1 MPRHGPSGHLM
12 ERIWHRSYPPG
23 VPFEVDVDAY
33 HSIAD
38 LFDRSV
44 AKFGTRTAFVNMDTS
59 ISYSELERV
68 SGDFG
73 AYLQLALKLQPGAR
87 VALMLPNI
95 LQYPI
100 ALFAALRCGYTVVNC
115 NPLYMPRELC
125 FQLVNSGA
133 DAIVVLENCAW
144 VVAEIIGATNVRH
157 VVTTQ
162 LGDMLNFPR
171 DITVNFAV
179 KFLKRMVRPWRIPG
193 AVPFRSAL
201 RLGTTLRER
210 ATLRQE
216 TQSLIP
222 KDLGPDSIAF
232 LQYTSGTTGAPRAA
246 MLTHRNIIANLQQI
260 DAYVRLGLEEGRETV
275 VTALPLYHIFAL
287 TVNCLFFFKFGAV
300 NLLISD
306 PRDIANLIGEL
317 RKHPFTVIAGVNT
330 LFNALLNS
338 RDFAGL
344 DFSHLHL
351 CIAGGMAVQK
361 AVAIRWKQV
370 TGKPL
375 VEGYG
380 LTEASPAVTFNPI
393 NLADYNGSIGLPLP
407 STDIAVRDEEGHD
420 LPIGAAGELCVRGP
434 QIMRGYWNAP
444 EETAKTI
451 VSDGFLRSG
460 DVATVNEEGFVRIV
474 DRKKDVIKVSGFN
487 VYPNEIE
494 DVIALHEG
502 VLEVGAIG
510 VPDLNSGE
518 AVKIVVVKR
527 RPDLTADELIAHCRK
542 YLTGYKIPRHVEFRT
557 TLPKTNIGKIQRRSL
572 RTHRSQLPANS

>member
-1 MPRHGPSGHLM
+1 M
-12 ERIWHRSYPPG
+12 ERIWRKSYPPG
-23 VPFEVDVDAY
+23 VPFEADVGAY

-44 AKFGTRTAFVNMDTS
+44 AKFGSRTAFVNTDTP
-59 ISYSELERV
+59 ISYSELERL

-87 VALMLPNI
+87 IALMLPNV

-100 ALFAALRCGYTVVNC
+100 ALFAALRSGYTVVNC
-115 NPLYMPRELC
+115 NPLYMPRELR

-144 VVAEIIGATNVRH
+144 VVTEVIGATNVRH

-162 LGDMLNFPR
+162 LGDMLKFPR
-171 DITVNFAV
+171 SITVNFAV
-179 KFLKRMVRPWRIPG
+179 RFLKRMVRPWRIPR

-201 RLGTTLRER
+201 RQG
-210 ATLRQE
+210 AILRQRGRQD
-216 TQSLIP
+216 TQSRIP

-232 LQYTSGTTGAPRAA
+232 LQYTGGTTGTPRGA
-246 MLTHRNIIANLQQI
+246 MLTHRNIIANVQQI
-260 DAYVRLGLEEGRETV
+260 DAYVRSGLEEGHETV

-287 TVNCLFFFKFGAV
+287 TVNCLFFFKFGAA

-338 RDFAGL
+338 PGFATL
-344 DFSHLHL
+344 DFSHLRL

-361 AVAIRWKQV
+361 AVAIRWRQL

-380 LTEASPAVTFNPI
+380 LTEASPVVTFNPI
-393 NLADYNGSIGLPLP
+393 NLAGYNGSIGLPLP
-407 STDIAVRDEEGHD
+407 STDIVVRDEDGHD

-434 QIMRGYWNAP
+434 QVMRGYWNAP
-444 EETAKTI
+444 EETAKAI
-451 VSDGFLRSG
+451 GSGGFLHSG
-460 DVATVNEEGFVRIV
+460 DVATVDQEGFVRIV

-518 AVKIVVVKR
+518 AVKVVVVKR

-542 YLTGYKIPRHVEFRT
+542 HLTGYKVPRHVEFRA
-557 TLPKTNIGKIQRRSL
+557 TLPKTNIGKILRRSL
-572 RTHRSQLPANS
+572 RRDRPQLPANS